1 MKTNVTEI
9 FASKVFNE
17 EQMQQRLAKDTFKE
31 LQKTI
36 RDGKPLNIKIA
47 NAVAHAM
54 KEWALENGA
63 THFTHWFQP
72 MTGVTAEKHDFLMEV
87 YVPLLKLEGILR
99 GIQHHMLLSKTMYY
113 AFQQPSVLIQVM
125 P

>member
-54 KEWALENGA
+54 KEWALENEA
-63 THFTHWFQP
+63 THSHIGFNQ
-72 MTGVTAEKHDFLMEV
+72 
-87 YVPLLKLEGILR
+87 
-99 GIQHHMLLSKTMYY
+99 
-113 AFQQPSVLIQVM
+113 
-125 P
+125 

>member
-36 RDGKPLNIKIA
+36 RDGKPLNMQIA

-54 KEWALENGA
+54 KEMGLRKMGLLI
-63 THFTHWFQP
+63 FTH
-72 MTGVTAEKHDFLMEV
+72 
-87 YVPLLKLEGILR
+87 
-99 GIQHHMLLSKTMYY
+99 
-113 AFQQPSVLIQVM
+113 
-125 P
+125 